1 MTVLKRRPVAERRVV
16 GAMTKRSRQI
26 GMAWL
31 IAVMASWGEMDCL
44 SAESVTAQIKSTVEQ
59 VVEVLKD
66 PRFQADAKKKE
77 RRERL
82 RRVIEARFDF
92 EEMAKRSLGQHWQRH
107 AARKQEFVP
116 VFTKFVEKSYVG
128 SIESYKN
135 EKILYTRE
143 RIDKDFA
150 QVNTKVVTG
159 KGDEIPIDYRL
170 HSVGGEWK
178 VYDVVIENVS
188 LVNNYRSQ
196 FHRILDTASFDDLI
210 KRLQEKSPEEAN
222 RAGL

>member
-1 MTVLKRRPVAERRVV
+1 MTDRRHKIWVAGISVLLVSWLVV
-16 GAMTKRSRQI
+16 S
-26 GMAWL
+26 WL
-31 IAVMASWGEMDCL
+31 WAG
-44 SAESVTAQIKSTVEQ
+44 SVTADVKSTVDD
-59 VVEVLKD
+59 VVAVLKD
-66 PRFQADAKKKE
+66 PRLQADAKKKE

-82 RRVIEARFDF
+82 RRVIGARFDF

-116 VFTKFVEKSYVG
+116 VFTKFVEESYVS

-135 EKILYTRE
+135 EKIVYIRE

-150 QVNTKVVTG
+150 QVDTRVVTG

-170 HSVGGEWK
+170 HPVGGEWK

-196 FHRILDTASFDDLI
+196 FNRILATASFDELI
-210 KRLQEKSPEEAN
+210 KKLQEKTPEAN

>member
-1 MTVLKRRPVAERRVV
+1 MTNRSQKIWAVWTLALVV
-16 GAMTKRSRQI
+16 G
-26 GMAWL
+26 
-31 IAVMASWGEMDCL
+31 WGEVNVL
-44 SAESVTAQIKSTVEQ
+44 RAESITAQIKETVDH
-59 VVEVLKD
+59 VVEILKD
-66 PRFQADAKKKE
+66 PRLQAAGKKKD

-82 RRVIEARFDF
+82 REVIAQRFDF
-92 EEMAKRSLGQHWQRH
+92 EEMAKRSLGQHWQRN
-107 AARKQEFVP
+107 AARKGEFVP
-116 VFTKFVEKSYVG
+116 VFTRFVEESYVG

-135 EKILYTRE
+135 EKIVYARE
-143 RIDKDFA
+143 RIDRDFA
-150 QVNTKVVTG
+150 QVNTKVITG

-196 FHRILDTASFDDLI
+196 FHRILATASFDDLI
-210 KRLQEKSPEEAN
+210 KRLQEKTPEAK

>member
-1 MTVLKRRPVAERRVV
+1 MTDRRHKIRVAGISVLLVSWLV
-16 GAMTKRSRQI
+16 GS
-26 GMAWL
+26 WL
-31 IAVMASWGEMDCL
+31 WAG
-44 SAESVTAQIKSTVEQ
+44 SVTADVKSTVDD
-59 VVEVLKD
+59 VVEILKE
-66 PRFQADAKKKE
+66 PRLQADAKKKE

-82 RRVIEARFDF
+82 RRVIGARFDF

-116 VFTKFVEKSYVG
+116 VFTKFVEKAYVG

-135 EKILYTRE
+135 EKIVYTRE

-150 QVNTKVVTG
+150 QVDTKVVTG

-196 FHRILDTASFDDLI
+196 FHHILATASFDDLI
-210 KRLQEKSPEEAN
+210 KRLQEKSPEAD

>member
-1 MTVLKRRPVAERRVV
+1 
-16 GAMTKRSRQI
+16 
-26 GMAWL
+26 
-31 IAVMASWGEMDCL
+31 MASRNQKLWVAWTIVLITGWVGTQEL
-44 SAESVTAQIKSTVEQ
+44 RAESVIAKVKNTVDH
-59 VVEVLKD
+59 VVEILKD
-66 PRFQADAKKKE
+66 PRLQAAGKKKD

-82 RRVIEARFDF
+82 REVIAQRFDF
-92 EEMAKRSLGQHWQRH
+92 EEMAKRSLGQHWQRN
-107 AARKQEFVP
+107 AARKGEFVP
-116 VFTKFVEKSYVG
+116 VFTRFVEESYVG

-143 RIDKDFA
+143 RIDRDFA
-150 QVNTKVVTG
+150 QVNTKVITG

-170 HSVGGEWK
+170 HSVGGKWK

-196 FHRILDTASFDDLI
+196 FNRILATASFDDLI
-210 KRLQEKSPEEAN
+210 KRLQEKTPEAN